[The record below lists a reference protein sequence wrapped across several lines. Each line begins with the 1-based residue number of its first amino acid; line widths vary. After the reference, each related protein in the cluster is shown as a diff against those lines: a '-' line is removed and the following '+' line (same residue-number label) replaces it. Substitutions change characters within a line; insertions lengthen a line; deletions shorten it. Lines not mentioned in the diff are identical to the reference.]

1 MALVNL
7 YSDTQTRPTAAMRA
21 AIAEAEVGDEQRG
34 ADPTTRALEERVA
47 ALLGH
52 EAAVFLPS
60 GTMCNEIAIRL
71 HIRPG
76 GERMFIGR
84 DTHTLI
90 AEAGGPAQL
99 SGAVITEVDGDSGM
113 FTPQALEH
121 ADPWLG
127 PGGRYGPRER
137 LVSVE
142 QTTNMG
148 GGRVWPLEQVR
159 GVLDVARASG
169 LATHLDGARLMNAV
183 VASGVDAADWASGF
197 DSAWLDFTKGLG
209 APVGACLAGSAAFIE
224 EAWRWKQMLG
234 GAMRQSG
241 IVAAAG
247 LYALDHHVERLA
259 DDHARAR
266 RLAEGLAALPGVE
279 LDPATVQTNIVIF
292 AVPDAAA
299 FCAALEAQ
307 DVVMSHFGPTRVRAV
322 THLDVDEAGID
333 RALEVAARAPLLGYA
348 DATPWPAC
356 RSPSARAHCA
366 RRPAGFGSRSTTA
379 P

>member
-1 MALVNL
+1 VALVNL

-21 AIAEAEVGDEQRG
+21 AIAAAEVGDEQQK
-34 ADPTTRALEERVA
+34 ADPTTTALEQRVA
-47 ALLGH
+47 ELLGH

-76 GERMFIGR
+76 GEQLLLGR
-84 DTHTLI
+84 DTHPLI

-99 SGAVITEVDGDSGM
+99 SGAVITEVDGDAGM
-113 FTPQALEH
+113 FTPDALD
-121 ADPWLG
+121 ATVRGAG
-127 PGGRYGPRER
+127 PGGRYAARPR
-137 LVSVE
+137 LVCVE

-159 GVLDVARASG
+159 GVLEVARGHG
-169 LATHLDGARLMNAV
+169 LATHLDGARLMNAA
-183 VASGVDAADWASGF
+183 VASGVDAATWAGDF

-224 EAWRWKQMLG
+224 EAWRWKQMMG

-247 LYALDHHVERLA
+247 LHALDHHVERLA

-266 RLAEGLAALPGVE
+266 RLAEGLAELPGVQIE
-279 LDPATVQTNIVIF
+279 PATVETNIVIF
-292 AVPDAAA
+292 AVPDADA
-299 FCAALEAQ
+299 FCAALAQ
-307 DVVMSHFGPTRVRAV
+307 RDVAISHFGPTRVRAV
-322 THLDVDEAGID
+322 THLDVDDAGID
-333 RALEVAARAPLLGYA
+333 RALQAAAEALG
-348 DATPWPAC
+348 
-356 RSPSARAHCA
+356 
-366 RRPAGFGSRSTTA
+366 
-379 P
+379 

>member
-7 YSDTQTRPTAAMRA
+7 YSDTQTRPTPAMRA
-21 AIAEAEVGDEQRG
+21 AIAAAEVGDEQLRE
-34 ADPTTRALEERVA
+34 DPTTAALEERVA

-76 GERMFIGR
+76 GDQLFLGR
-84 DTHTLI
+84 DTHPLI

-99 SGAVITEVDGDSGM
+99 SGAVITEVQGEAGM
-113 FTPQALEH
+113 FAPDALD
-121 ADPWLG
+121 AAVRGSG
-127 PGGRYGPRER
+127 PGGRYSARPR
-137 LVSVE
+137 LVCVE

-148 GGRVWPLEQVR
+148 GGRVWPLDQVQ
-159 GVLDVARASG
+159 GVLDVAREHG
-169 LATHLDGARLMNAV
+169 LVTHLDGARLMNAV
-183 VASGVDAADWASGF
+183 VASGVDAAAWAGAF

-209 APVGACLAGSAAFIE
+209 APVGACLAGSAGFIE

-241 IVAAAG
+241 IIAAAG

-279 LDPATVQTNIVIF
+279 LDSTTVQTNIVIF
-292 AVPDAAA
+292 TVPDAEA
-299 FCAALEAQ
+299 FCTALAAE
-307 DVVMSHFGPTRVRAV
+307 DVAMSQFGPRRVRAV
-322 THLDVDEAGID
+322 SHLDVDDDGIE
-333 RALEVAARAPLLGYA
+333 RALAVAARALQ
-348 DATPWPAC
+348 
-356 RSPSARAHCA
+356 
-366 RRPAGFGSRSTTA
+366 
-379 P
+379 

>member
-7 YSDTQTRPTAAMRA
+7 YSDTQTRPTPAMRA
-21 AIAEAEVGDEQRG
+21 AIAAAEVGDEQLRQ
-34 ADPTTRALEERVA
+34 DPTTTALEQRVA

-52 EAAVFLPS
+52 EAALFLPS

-76 GERMFIGR
+76 GEQLFLGR
-84 DTHTLI
+84 DTHPLI

-99 SGAVITEVDGDSGM
+99 SGAVITEVDGEAGM
-113 FTPQALEH
+113 FTPDALD
-121 ADPWLG
+121 AAVRGSG
-127 PGGRYGPRER
+127 PGGRYAARPR
-137 LVSVE
+137 LVCVE

-148 GGRVWPLEQVR
+148 GGRIWPLERVQ
-159 GVLDVARASG
+159 GVLDVAREHG
-169 LATHLDGARLMNAV
+169 LATHLDGARLMNAA
-183 VASGVDAADWASGF
+183 VASGIDAATWAGVF

-209 APVGACLAGSAAFIE
+209 APIGACLAGSAAFIE

-247 LYALDHHVERLA
+247 LYALDHHVDGLA

-279 LDPATVQTNIVIF
+279 LDPATVDTNIVIF
-292 AVPDAAA
+292 AVPDARA
-299 FCAALEAQ
+299 FCAALAAE
-307 DVVMSHFGPTRVRAV
+307 DVAMSQFGPRRVRAV
-322 THLDVDEAGID
+322 THLDVDDDGID
-333 RALEVAARAPLLGYA
+333 HALAVAARALQ
-348 DATPWPAC
+348 
-356 RSPSARAHCA
+356 
-366 RRPAGFGSRSTTA
+366 
-379 P
+379 